1 MTCDPCQFCQHC
13 YDDSD
18 YSVGYCG
25 YGCTFYEDHE
35 GDDDEWEPGC
45 GRKCPG
51 FFPVLASDSLLEQLW
66 NEEQARQYL
75 EDEKALREAY
85 EEDE

>member
-1 MTCDPCQFCQHC
+1 MTCDPCQFCQHI

-18 YSVGYCG
+18 PSVGMEG
-25 YGCTFYEDHE
+25 YGCSYFDGPVE
-35 GDDDEWEPGC
+35 DDEWEPGC

-51 FFPVLASDSLLEQLW
+51 FFPVLASDGLLEQLW

-75 EDEKALREAY
+75 EDMKAL
-85 EEDE
+85 EEDMEGM